1 MILDIKSF
9 VEALI
14 SSIGNSSKVF
24 IVGHNNPDYDAIGSA
39 MGLQALTTAL
49 GKEAYI
55 VYDEEETLDSK
66 VKSII
71 ENNKEQS
78 KIIGLKDYKKMIDN
92 ESILIVTDTNR
103 SYRICVQSDL
113 MKFSKVFIIDH
124 HDFDVNTSIK
134 SLYSYINT
142 EKSSA
147 SEIVYEI
154 ILAENKQRVT
164 DKQPQI
170 PISPNVATALL
181 AGITLDTKRF
191 KRNTTGRT
199 FQISALLQRKKAD
212 YKYINNV
219 LFTENFED
227 YKRVSNLV
235 VNGPI
240 FRKYILDGSDDERC
254 VSFNLNRRKNK
265 TTYSTIDVAKAADAM
280 LKFADTTF
288 ALGCTGKNQVTIS
301 ARSNDTQQGPL
312 LDVGEVLTQ
321 LDRDRCGGNATSAG
335 GLIPISE
342 DGFTKI
348 KEVESAIMKIAN
360 KQLRLKKY
368 KRI

>member
-9 VEALI
+9 VEALVN
-14 SSIGNSSKVF
+14 SIGNSSKVF

-39 MGLQALTTAL
+39 MGLQSLATSL

-55 VYDEEETLDSK
+55 VYDEDETLDSK

-71 ENNKEQS
+71 DNNKEQS
-78 KIIGLKDYKKMIDN
+78 KIIGLKEYKKMMDSN
-92 ESILIVTDTNR
+92 SILIVTDTNR
-103 SYRICVQSDL
+103 AYRICVKEDL
-113 MKFSKVFIIDH
+113 NKFSKVFVIDH
-124 HDFDVNTSIK
+124 HDMDLNSSIRT
-134 SLYSYINT
+134 LYSYINT

-147 SEIVYEI
+147 SEIVYELI
-154 ILAENKQRVT
+154 VAENKQRAA
-164 DKQPQI
+164 DKKPQI
-170 PISPNVATALL
+170 MITPSVATMLL

-240 FRKYILDGSDDERC
+240 FRRYDDDEKC

-301 ARSNDTQQGPL
+301 ARSNDTERGPI
-312 LDVGEVLTQ
+312 LDVGEVLMQ
-321 LDRDRCGGNATSAG
+321 LDKERCGGNATSAG
-335 GLIPISE
+335 GLIPIEE

-348 KEVESAIMKIAN
+348 KDVESAIIKIVN
-360 KQLRLKKY
+360 KQLRR
-368 KRI
+368 KR

>member
-9 VEALI
+9 VEALVN
-14 SSIGNSSKVF
+14 SIGNSSKVF
-24 IVGHNNPDYDAIGSA
+24 IVGHNSPDYDAIGSA
-39 MGLQALTTAL
+39 MGLQALATSL

-55 VYDEEETLDSK
+55 VYDEDETLDSK
-66 VKSII
+66 VKAII
-71 ENNKEQS
+71 DNNKEQS
-78 KIIGLKDYKKMIDN
+78 KIIGLKEYKKMMDSN
-92 ESILIVTDTNR
+92 SILIVTDTNR
-103 SYRICVQSDL
+103 AYRICVKEDL
-113 MKFSKVFIIDH
+113 NKFSKVFVIDH
-124 HDFDVNTSIK
+124 HDMDLNSSIRT
-134 SLYSYINT
+134 LYSYINT

-147 SEIVYEI
+147 SEIVYEFI
-154 ILAENKQRVT
+154 VAENKQRAA
-164 DKQPQI
+164 DKKPQI
-170 PISPNVATALL
+170 MITPSVATMLL

-240 FRKYILDGSDDERC
+240 FRRYDDDEKC

-301 ARSNDTQQGPL
+301 ARSNDTEKGPI
-312 LDVGEVLTQ
+312 LDVGEVLMQ
-321 LDRDRCGGNATSAG
+321 LDKERCGGNAISAG
-335 GLIPISE
+335 GLIPIEE

-348 KEVESAIMKIAN
+348 KDVESAIIKIVN
-360 KQLRLKKY
+360 KQLRR
-368 KRI
+368 KR

>member
-1 MILDIKSF
+1 MILELRSF
-9 VEALI
+9 KDTLVNAIE
-14 SSIGNSSKVF
+14 SSSKVF

-39 MGLQALTTAL
+39 MGLQALATAL
-49 GKEAYI
+49 GEQAYI
-55 VYDEEETLDSK
+55 VYDEDETLDSK

-78 KIIGLKDYKKMIDN
+78 KIIGISEYKKIMDS

-103 SYRICVQSDL
+103 SYRVCVKEDL
-113 MKFSKVFIIDH
+113 MKFSKVFIVDH
-124 HDFDVNTSIK
+124 HDLDPNTSIK
-134 SLYSYINT
+134 SLYSYVNT
-142 EKSSA
+142 EKSSS
-147 SEIVYEI
+147 SEIVYEM
-154 ILAENKQRVT
+154 ILSENKQRVAE
-164 DKQPQI
+164 KQPQI
-170 PISPNVATALL
+170 SITPNVATALL

-240 FRKYILDGSDDERC
+240 FRKYLLEENEDEKC
-254 VSFNLNRRKNK
+254 ISFNLNRRKNK

-301 ARSNDTQQGPL
+301 ARSNDTENGII
-312 LDVGEVLTQ
+312 LDVGEVLMQ
-321 LDRDRCGGNATSAG
+321 LDKDRCGGNATSAG
-335 GLIPISE
+335 GLIPIGE

-348 KEVESAIMKIAN
+348 KEVESEIMKIVN
-360 KQLRLKKY
+360 KQLRLQNY